1 MSRAASVCLLLALI
15 STTRGHAQDSFEAER
30 QAALGQVTFIEQAY
44 KERLGP
50 NGTDWRS
57 RVKANEQMLV
67 GAIDWFS
74 RNAEGD
80 QALRVADP
88 LAYFWT
94 SDGRTEEAR
103 ALLTRVLALP
113 SAAAP
118 TAVRAKALYDAGL
131 LAFRQRDQQAS
142 RDFNDE
148 SLRTYRRLDDTG
160 GQAMALIG
168 LSRVALRDL
177 DYATV
182 RKDAEDSAILRR
194 QMGDKRGE
202 ATAVHMLA
210 AIARMQGQ
218 YSKASEL
225 YQFSLDV
232 NREAGNENAVA
243 GELFNLGCVRLRQN
257 KVAEARTLFT
267 DSLEKYR
274 MLDDDAGVA
283 FSLIGFANL
292 AVQQKQPA
300 RAARLYGAALAI
312 LDHLNITLD
321 PDDQLEVDH
330 YTARLLTLL
339 PGDAFDAATR
349 EGRTTSP
356 ERAIALA
363 LETR

>member
-1 MSRAASVCLLLALI
+1 MSRAAAFCVMLALF
-15 STTRGHAQDSFEAER
+15 SVPRVFAQASFDAER
-30 QAALGQVTFIEQAY
+30 QAALRQVTFIEQAY
-44 KERLGP
+44 TERLGP
-50 NGTDWRS
+50 QGADWRA
-57 RVKANEQMLV
+57 RIKMNESMLTS
-67 GAIDWFS
+67 AIDWFS

-80 QALRVADP
+80 QALRVSDP

-94 SDGRTEEAR
+94 NEGRTEEAR
-103 ALLTRVLALP
+103 ALLTKVLALP

-118 TAVRAKALYDAGL
+118 TAIRAKALYDAGL

-148 SLRTYRRLDDTG
+148 SLRIYRRLDDKG

-177 DYATV
+177 DYASV
-182 RKDAEDSAILRR
+182 RKDAEESAILRR
-194 QMGDKRGE
+194 QLGDKRGE

-218 YSKASEL
+218 YSKAAEL
-225 YQFSLDV
+225 YQFSLDA
-232 NREAGNENAVA
+232 NREAGNENEVA

-257 KVAEARTLFT
+257 KLADARKLFT
-267 DSLEKYR
+267 EGLQTYR
-274 MLDDDAGVA
+274 MLDDDAGMA

-292 AVQQKQPA
+292 AVEQKQPA
-300 RAARLYGAALAI
+300 RGARLYGAALAM

-330 YTARLLTLL
+330 YTAKLLTLM

-356 ERAIALA
+356 ERAVALA